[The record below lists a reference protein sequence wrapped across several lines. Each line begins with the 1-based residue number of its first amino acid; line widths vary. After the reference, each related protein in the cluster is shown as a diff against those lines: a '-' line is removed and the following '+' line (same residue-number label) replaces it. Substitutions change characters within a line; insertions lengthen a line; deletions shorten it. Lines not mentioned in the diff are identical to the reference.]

1 MNKRNIIRLILIS
14 VLMACTGHNAFEKSL
29 SVADSLMHE
38 QPDSA
43 YRLLCAMEQ
52 DAARMPEA
60 LQMRRLLLLSNAQ
73 NKAYKS
79 FASDSIGTLLTEY
92 YDRNGKANERML
104 AYYIK
109 GCTYRD
115 LGDQPAALNCF
126 NQAID
131 AADTSLADCDF
142 RQLCIIHAQIAGI
155 FRKRG
160 LPDEALLAYEKA
172 EQFALMSKDT
182 LSLLNIAANK
192 SNVMLNKGRIDEALA
207 IKEKIAAL
215 YLEKGYPQKAA
226 QTRVQLIKWYARK
239 GDFSKARAAMD
250 NYEAH
255 SGHFTA
261 DGHVKAGKEDY
272 YHIKGTFYLEK
283 GDTDSA
289 AHYFR
294 LLRHKGKTLNNQYL
308 ASWGLTR
315 LYRKLQDNDS
325 LAKYALGTF
334 LLSDSLFNQQAAQ
347 NMQNAQ
353 AMYNYARH
361 QETAHRKEQETRTAR
376 LHLRYGM
383 ATGTLCAIVLLMLI
397 LSLRKRAKQKEREAN
412 MLKVELRGTICALQN
427 AKEELEK
434 LALEKLETEKPQPEP
449 AIEQKSLSI
458 KEMQETISRLEAKFN
473 AQYKGMELDNAPII
487 KRLKR
492 SRTNPFMYPIE
503 KTDWEELR
511 TAIEERYPAFY
522 MHMHNGKRINDTE
535 YQVCLLVKAGF
546 TPSDIDILLGRN
558 EYAATTRKRL
568 LKKIFNQEGS
578 GKDFDKMIQELA

>member
-73 NKAYKS
+73 NKVYKP

-109 GCTYRD
+109 GCAYRD

-126 NQAID
+126 NLAIG
-131 AADTSLADCDF
+131 AADTSLVDCDF

-192 SNVMLNKGRIDEALA
+192 SNVMLNKGLIDEALT
-207 IKEKIAAL
+207 IKEKVAAL
-215 YLEKGYPQKAA
+215 YFEKGYPQKAA

-361 QETAHRKEQETRTAR
+361 QETAHRKEQEARTAR

-383 ATGTLCAIVLLMLI
+383 ATGTLCAILLLMLI

-568 LKKIFNQEGS
+568 LKKIFDKEGS
-578 GKDFDKMIQELA
+578 GKDFDKMVQELT

>member
-38 QPDSA
+38 QPDLA

-92 YDRNGKANERML
+92 YDRNGNANERML
-104 AYYIK
+104 AHYIK

-126 NQAID
+126 NLAIG

-172 EQFALMSKDT
+172 EQYARKNKDT

-192 SNVMLNKGRIDEALA
+192 SNVMLNKGLIDEALA

-294 LLRHKGKTLNNQYL
+294 LLQHKGKTLNNQYL

-361 QETAHRKEQETRTAR
+361 QETAHRKEQEVRTAR

-522 MHMHNGKRINDTE
+522 MHTHNGKRINETE